1 MNLFMYISVCIMHT
15 SLGECMHAWMHVSI
29 HGWIYMY
36 MYVMYVYMHACLDV
50 HVCTTWMNESIHG

>member
-1 MNLFMYISVCIMHT
+1 MHT

-36 MYVMYVYMHACLDV
+36 VMYVYMHACLDV
-50 HVCTTWMNESIHG
+50 HICTTWMNESIHG